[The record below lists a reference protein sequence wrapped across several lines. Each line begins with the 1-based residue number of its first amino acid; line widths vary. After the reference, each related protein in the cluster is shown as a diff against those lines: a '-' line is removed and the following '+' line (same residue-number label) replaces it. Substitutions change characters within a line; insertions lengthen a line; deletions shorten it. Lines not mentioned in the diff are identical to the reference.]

1 MRQYEGDKVGDQA
14 QSNQSYSP
22 DVTSVLCSTKGVTL
36 SVSDVDNPGAFYTR
50 ALERIRL
57 CMVGLAILLTTAA
70 YLRFGWQPAMGF
82 ALGCGVA
89 YLNFHWLKHVI
100 QAMADRIT
108 LSKTRESA
116 RGIVVRFVLRYCLFG
131 AGCYVILSG
140 WPAGLS
146 AFLAGLAL
154 PVAAITCEAI
164 YEAYL
169 AVADKDLVDF

>member
-1 MRQYEGDKVGDQA
+1 MSAVG
-14 QSNQSYSP
+14 SP
-22 DVTSVLCSTKGVTL
+22 ED
-36 SVSDVDNPGAFYTR
+36 FYTR

-70 YLRFGWQPAMGF
+70 YLRFGWRPAMGF

-108 LSKTRESA
+108 LSKKRESE
-116 RGIVVRFVLRYCLFG
+116 RGIVVRFVLRYCLVG
-131 AGCYVILSG
+131 AGCYVILTS
-140 WPAGLS
+140 WSAGLG

-154 PVAAITCEAI
+154 PVAAIACEAV

-169 AVADKDLVDF
+169 AVAGEI